1 MWKELIKIWKSDDLL
16 VQAWDS
22 SYEMLQLSREMFVQS
37 VKMLRKQSKEKTLIA
52 LKKRDKEINEF
63 QRDIRRKVMTHL
75 VMQQDATDIPNGLVL
90 LNMVVDIER
99 VGDYSKNILD
109 LAISSPKKLK
119 AEKINEDL
127 KMIEDEV
134 LSRFDKTMEA
144 IHSQDSEVAKELVL
158 THRRMVAKTSDKLV
172 DQILKGDITFGSE
185 SKSASVALY
194 ARYLKR
200 IGSHLTNITTTLI
213 NPFEAVGY
221 VEKNIS
227 T

>member
-1 MWKELIKIWKSDDLL
+1 
-16 VQAWDS
+16 
-22 SYEMLQLSREMFVQS
+22 
-37 VKMLRKQSKEKTLIA
+37 
-52 LKKRDKEINEF
+52 
-63 QRDIRRKVMTHL
+63 
-75 VMQQDATDIPNGLVL
+75 
-90 LNMVVDIER
+90 
-99 VGDYSKNILD
+99 
-109 LAISSPKKLK
+109 
-119 AEKINEDL
+119 
-127 KMIEDEV
+127 MIEDEV

-221 VEKNIS
+221 LEK
-227 T
+227 